1 MAQRPDA
8 LRNLRIRSCDD
19 LPLSR
24 VRGLFSEPASA
35 IDALTAE
42 YLFLWDRH
50 RTDDFALRVIGG
62 LDLRSRAY
70 FQWIGYSYAVV
81 VECSSNTYLSGAA
94 RLTEAEEQRLVAC
107 GFTAPDDDDPNFWLA
122 MTSRA
127 QAQAAAFSVVAA
139 LTSVFGVY
147 AG

>member
-1 MAQRPDA
+1 MARRPDA
-8 LRNLRIRSCDD
+8 IRQLRVRNCDD
-19 LPLSR
+19 LP
-24 VRGLFSEPASA
+24 VATVGGLFAEPGSA

-42 YLFLWDRH
+42 YLLLWDRH

-62 LDLRSRAY
+62 LDLSSRAY
-70 FQWIGYSYAVV
+70 FQWIGYSDAVV
-81 VECSSNTYLSGAA
+81 VECSSNTYLPEAA
-94 RLTEAEEQRLVAC
+94 QLTEAEERRLVSC

-122 MTSRA
+122 MTSRE
-127 QAQAAAFSVVAA
+127 QAPAAAFSVVAA

>member
-1 MAQRPDA
+1 MALRHDA
-8 LRNLRIRSCDD
+8 LRDLRIRSCED
-19 LPLSR
+19 LPPAT
-24 VRGLFSEPASA
+24 VRALFAEPGSA

-70 FQWIGYSYAVV
+70 FQWIGYSDAVA
-81 VECSSNTYLSGAA
+81 VECSSNTYLPAAA

-107 GFTAPDDDDPNFWLA
+107 GFTAPDEDDPNFWLA
-122 MTSRA
+122 MTQRDEA
-127 QAQAAAFSVVAA
+127 RAAAFSVVAA